1 MWGSQRGQSAVE
13 FGASA
18 IVLVLLLFGLIDL
31 GRVFYFASGLTGAT
45 GEGRRPASWF
55 VPPPSGSASPV
66 TNRSL
71 YDTDGWAQD
80 PCPYEPGGN
89 PTGDTNPNPGIK
101 RSVDCN
107 LNKYHL
113 PSSILQ
119 NPTTT
124 CPAPTDG
131 NTFYN
136 PPYLDST
143 YPGAV
148 NQPLLY
154 ICYANTPGLDLATA
168 PTDNY
173 YKGLDVNVILV
184 MNYGFAG
191 GFLPDMVGTSLHIVA
206 NTHMVIG
213 GSSPAPNA
221 TPRPEGPRE
230 RPAWRSGGGF
240 LVPGFLCWRHLAGA
254 LSLSA

>member
-1 MWGSQRGQSAVE
+1 MWESQRGQSAVE

-31 GRVFYFASGLTGAT
+31 GRVFYFDVGLTGAT
-45 GEGRRPASWF
+45 REAARHASWF
-55 VPPPSGSASPV
+55 VPPPSGSASPG
-66 TNRSL
+66 TNPSL

-101 RSVDCN
+101 QSVDCN

-213 GSSPAPNA
+213 GY
-221 TPRPEGPRE
+221 
-230 RPAWRSGGGF
+230 
-240 LVPGFLCWRHLAGA
+240 
-254 LSLSA
+254 